1 MADDAIDTSDMPD
14 PTTIGLKPPAAQGPA
29 GIDTSD
35 MPTPAQL
42 FKQHKGYDAPAQ
54 GEIDEFMRNPDATP
68 PVKGQKTALQGLSML
83 SGLPSIAAQ
92 ANPITPVLAGAVG
105 GLNALPASVGA
116 ILEGTI
122 GGNPDEAARL
132 GEVARKNLMSGA
144 GVVYNLANYLP
155 SKIITKEGQEYAD
168 RVLSLPQQVA
178 KSAEPTLNATIGEP
192 ATTSLGEWGTGA
204 ATLLPAAGAKGLALR
219 GVNLA
224 KTGAGAA
231 ARALKPDVVPE
242 GTTYDQGGTA
252 VAPDTNITPP
262 VGKPVT
268 GDQLRAAPNPIPAPE
283 GTVHRT
289 LTEEGKSPAAPDNG
303 AGAMPYGHETN
314 PVVTSPPVK
323 PPLPPKTAGE
333 IVGNTPS
340 PEEMTYRS
348 KLAGQSATP
357 PTEPADPLVAA
368 ASQASDPFR
377 FANGTM
383 GADERGSARIFNSPK
398 EEGPQETPKP
408 EEQDQRAAALKDLDD
423 LSGGGL
429 PSRRASA
436 VSGDYNDTGR
446 DWQLKETD
454 SAPMVAQVASENNAL
469 HTAAKNVHDSVGS
482 LSDDSVDQQTMSD
495 RGRTV
500 RGALQA
506 IQGWFQKATDESYD
520 AARAVHGNQ
529 PMPQFLNRVKGF
541 LSDDANYM
549 PEGFRKSAQ
558 ARLKQLETVGDNG
571 VAGDGSDAVGPK
583 SVGAAEKFREW
594 LNQNR
599 TLDNAHTVKQLV
611 DHTDTDVTEQGGP
624 GLFQTARA
632 MRRHQYQMTEEPK
645 LMGKL
650 LSANDSQGI
659 NHSVEDHKVMDT
671 IAEAGA
677 GQHEHLMNVLRAGAH
692 LGKGEL
698 AESSAA
704 AIREIQGHL
713 LSRLHDAATDDG
725 GKWNARSFYN
735 ATQRYGR
742 NAASTFA
749 DRPDVLRNL
758 KTLNDAG
765 NVLHMDKHYPGA
777 VGQEVKSGLG
787 AAALKGA
794 GNLAASAA
802 HEIPMVGRLVGRGI
816 EGAVEG
822 MSEKGREA
830 ARDKLAMSRLVDR
843 NGKQRGSVQV
853 MPSKEDF
860 EKNAEHVTMETPVE
874 HTVDEHGDHNFS
886 TGEGRSHLKA
896 EDTEDGGLRVRGSFT
911 HPEDQRQG
919 YGGVLYQHAADTALA
934 RGGSLTSDSKVS
946 ESAGRRWAELGRQGY
961 DVQRN
966 PAARPTADR
975 GLITPDGSPAFSI
988 SRKVPLGQ
996 RIPGQ
1001 RGSFSFQNDNAINRQ
1016 GTFHGKDVE
1025 RNPRSEYNA
1034 NRQIAGNQ
1042 AETAERA
1049 EILRRLSGQRG
1060 SVRVM
1065 NAPEYQAPKEL
1076 QDFIRKSA
1084 PAHRIDPNGP
1094 SNWEELQARRH
1105 EPVMPINPQG
1115 GEGSI
1120 YKDVPTNMAFRA
1132 WHDKTHLDVGGGF
1145 DHDGELATAKEQ
1157 LRQAQKAGLSE
1168 ESQKALW
1175 ADTWETFKHHEDTG
1189 SFPENPRQF
1198 VAQRMQDK
1206 TPLGERVAASKQRG
1220 SVKVMGEAPKD
1231 EYGST
1236 LNIGLHQ
1243 GQEGKPG
1250 FKKMSKQEAQA
1261 AVESTGAKVTKNTVL
1276 TPKQHGVM
1284 EPTAVMSTDRPISDY
1299 DMQKVLAKTKQSA
1312 IPQRTGQGDES
1323 MHVAPGHEQTAKDEG
1338 WDKFNRDY
1346 FREHDGRTATE
1357 AEANPSAPNP
1367 YPPHPDATVKG
1378 ARQSAFPG
1386 IYDDPKQIMER
1397 LGPGAPESP
1406 HLKEIFGKSR
1416 KDLHDDAL
1424 ARGDVE
1430 PKTPIPGI
1438 TQKGAGSAA
1447 AANIKTPENAE
1458 RLRSIIQAY
1467 KEHDPSGYH
1476 GMVGWYEMDP
1486 MYHSIKKILGGNEE
1500 AASRVYHNLNS
1511 MTAYA
1516 SPMSPVGTEIKRGT
1530 AAAMMAAEGNFDKFA
1545 THGNL
1550 PQKRAPAE
1558 LKAKNFE
1565 LGNEGTMAHGSQAP
1579 AMGRFLETGQE
1590 ANAVKTGTYRR
1601 SSDAPSR
1608 PGSDYQNTQ
1617 PVGDSHWSRGAGLAD
1632 VRGAKAFEGSATGTE
1647 MKTLGKWFHDQVA
1660 RHPDVDLPSTSAQ
1673 AVQWG
1678 ALSKETGV
1686 DTPIGAPK
1694 LEIWADKIAEAAK
1707 REGIAPKAMWERIVK
1722 RLAK

>member
-54 GEIDEFMRNPDATP
+54 GEIDEFMRNPDETP

-92 ANPITPVLAGAVG
+92 ANPVTPILAGAVG

-144 GVVYNLANYLP
+144 GAVYNLANYLP

-231 ARALKPDVVPE
+231 ADALKPDVVPE

-252 VAPDTNITPP
+252 QAPPTQKTPP
-262 VGKPVT
+262 VGKPIT
-268 GDQLRAAPNPIPAPE
+268 GDDLRAQPNPIPAPE

-289 LTEEGKSPAAPDNG
+289 LTEEGKSPAAPP
-303 AGAMPYGHETN
+303 ARTPTPAEAPTETQ
-314 PVVTSPPVK
+314 
-323 PPLPPKTAGE
+323 A
-333 IVGNTPS
+333 
-340 PEEMTYRS
+340 
-348 KLAGQSATP
+348 
-357 PTEPADPLVAA
+357 PTEPTPPPSPAQEPAAPAPQAPAQADPLTAA

-398 EEGPQETPKP
+398 EEGPQETPQP
-408 EEQDQRAAALKDLDD
+408 EEQGRREQSLNDLDN

-469 HTAAKNVHDSVGS
+469 HTAATNVHDSVGS

-549 PEGFRKSAQ
+549 PDGFRKAAQ
-558 ARLKQLETVGDNG
+558 ARLNQLKTVGDNG
-571 VAGDGSDAVGPK
+571 VAGDGSDAVGPG

-692 LGKGEL
+692 LGNGEL

-749 DRPDVLRNL
+749 DRPDILRNL
-758 KTLNDAG
+758 KTINDAG

-961 DVQRN
+961 DVQKN

-1016 GTFHGKDVE
+1016 GARDVE

-1034 NRQIAGNQ
+1034 NRQIAGNP

-1049 EILRRLSGQRG
+1049 EILRRLSG
-1060 SVRVM
+1060 
-1065 NAPEYQAPKEL
+1065 
-1076 QDFIRKSA
+1076 
-1084 PAHRIDPNGP
+1084 
-1094 SNWEELQARRH
+1094 
-1105 EPVMPINPQG
+1105 
-1115 GEGSI
+1115 
-1120 YKDVPTNMAFRA
+1120 
-1132 WHDKTHLDVGGGF
+1132 
-1145 DHDGELATAKEQ
+1145 
-1157 LRQAQKAGLSE
+1157 
-1168 ESQKALW
+1168 
-1175 ADTWETFKHHEDTG
+1175 
-1189 SFPENPRQF
+1189 
-1198 VAQRMQDK
+1198 
-1206 TPLGERVAASKQRG
+1206 QRG

-1243 GQEGKPG
+1243 GQEGQPG

-1367 YPPHPDATVKG
+1367 YPPRPDATVKG

-1550 PQKRAPAE
+1550 PQSRAPAE